1 MWVSQSGS
9 AREHMHSLVYFRSP
23 FFHLQSRLGG
33 GCPYRST
40 ISPRS
45 FSILAVVLGGCLGER
60 VEGGFVGGQE
70 GRPSRS
76 PFRWLWVMMVFA
88 EIYQVSRLWCGWSE
102 RLPAFFSRLPSVLDV
117 PRYRLSQDA
126 RPPGPHCRPADLAGP
141 TRCAKNLGT
150 SSPWRP
156 SGRAFVLARTGEPS
170 CTLCTIKSAFDHIIK
185 SKRPRTALYRLHRVY
200 SYPPF
205 TLKLPYLQ
213 QCAWRI
219 RFSGWS
225 TALRP
230 SAMARS
236 SFITTSPGAQAPL
249 ERLMMLSSSP
259 LLDITEFAT
268 KKPKATALRSG
279 SAAVPIPAS
288 ASTTFTSAANLLRS
302 AQAGAD
308 DPADFIDE
316 PERPAPKE
324 GVAKRARKTTKAPK
338 RVAKEVIVLSSDG
351 ATPNGNNDGTDTRP
365 EGNIRDGTEGS
376 PLGSRPWKRYKAPV
390 DLGNTDVSAEA
401 VEPQAKPKTQRK
413 KTSDG
418 ETVSKHFSKKD
429 VATKPKPR
437 TSTPEP
443 INLEQ
448 AVQRRRDWTPP
459 REDNHPEILPSPLAP
474 SNTNPLPTSTAP
486 HSSLNDPLK
495 EDIFKNLHDAY
506 AHKVTDQ
513 RECAPT
519 NPGPITLGKRKI
531 IEMTSLGQSAKHK
544 TCEVSPVKQKAPKKK
559 PRTITELATAA
570 YAPKP
575 VELPEDPFQEDSILE
590 YLNVDKKGSVAK
602 TTAGKGKGKAT
613 KVTKKKAPPK
623 QPVLLSPKAAM
634 RQSARQDFVF
644 GTSSQLVREESPTF
658 LRDLQA
664 ALRASNTISSEDVQ
678 STEGLPRTND
688 LTLES
693 TKRGGLWSVSA
704 RDGDGEMVDI
714 EVIEFEGSHFP
725 EDDAVAIL
733 DPWKDL
739 PPELP
744 DASGTEAET
753 AEPSLIEIESMP
765 VATSNTS
772 SQQPA
777 PKSHFFLTQQKVTI
791 KAAAAA
797 AADSSN
803 LSSREP
809 HPRITDLT
817 HEGDVPPPSNQE
829 QSSED
834 IKQISPAMPRKVQK
848 TRPNYELFTDAK
860 LAKEVSSFGFK
871 AVKSRS
877 GMLALLN
884 QCWESRSRTPIKAA
898 AFSTSARSP
907 SPKGKKKVPAADP
920 AATSPAPKKRRA
932 RTKKAGEAT
941 SDPAAATGGASVA
954 SPPKKRGR
962 PRKDA
967 SAAAGPS
974 TSTTMAPPSKAK
986 PAVSTPKRRKATAQP
1001 RTEIIDSDL
1010 DSYDSAGL
1018 SSPEKVFTSPGGGA
1032 VDMSINEDTE
1042 ITLDLSPTAQQS
1054 VLFTHITR
1062 AVTSAPR
1069 TTDPEDPS
1077 WHEKMLLY
1085 DPVILEDLTTW
1096 LNEGQLTRVGY
1107 DGEASPMDV
1116 KKWCESKSVCCL
1128 WRGTWRGRERRRL

>member
-1 MWVSQSGS
+1 
-9 AREHMHSLVYFRSP
+9 
-23 FFHLQSRLGG
+23 
-33 GCPYRST
+33 
-40 ISPRS
+40 
-45 FSILAVVLGGCLGER
+45 
-60 VEGGFVGGQE
+60 
-70 GRPSRS
+70 
-76 PFRWLWVMMVFA
+76 
-88 EIYQVSRLWCGWSE
+88 
-102 RLPAFFSRLPSVLDV
+102 
-117 PRYRLSQDA
+117 
-126 RPPGPHCRPADLAGP
+126 
-141 TRCAKNLGT
+141 
-150 SSPWRP
+150 
-156 SGRAFVLARTGEPS
+156 
-170 CTLCTIKSAFDHIIK
+170 
-185 SKRPRTALYRLHRVY
+185 
-200 SYPPF
+200 
-205 TLKLPYLQ
+205 
-213 QCAWRI
+213 
-219 RFSGWS
+219 
-225 TALRP
+225 
-230 SAMARS
+230 MARS

-249 ERLMMLSSSP
+249 DRLMMLSSSP
-259 LLDITEFAT
+259 LPDITEFAT

-288 ASTTFTSAANLLRS
+288 ASKTFTSAADLLRS

-308 DPADFIDE
+308 DSADFIDE
-316 PERPAPKE
+316 PERPAPAPKE
-324 GVAKRARKTTKAPK
+324 RVTKRARKTTKAPK

-351 ATPNGNNDGTDTRP
+351 ATPNGNNDDTNTRP
-365 EGNIRDGTEGS
+365 EGNIRDGTEGI
-376 PLGSRPWKRYKAPV
+376 PLGFKPWKRYKAPV

-401 VEPQAKPKTQRK
+401 VEPKAKPKTQRK

-429 VATKPKPR
+429 GANKPKPR
-437 TSTPEP
+437 DSTPEP

-459 REDNHPEILPSPLAP
+459 REDIHPEIFPTPLAP
-474 SNTNPLPTSTAP
+474 SNTNPLPTSPGP
-486 HSSLNDPLK
+486 HSSVHNPLR

-513 RECAPT
+513 TECAPT
-519 NPGPITLGKRKI
+519 NPEPIALGKRKLI
-531 IEMTSLGQSAKHK
+531 QMTSLGQSAKQK
-544 TCEVSPVKQKAPKKK
+544 SCEVSPVKQKAPKKK

-575 VELPEDPFQEDSILE
+575 VEPPEDPLQEDSILE
-590 YLNVDKKGSVAK
+590 YFNVDKNGNVSK
-602 TTAGKGKGKAT
+602 TTTGKGKGKTT
-613 KVTKKKAPPK
+613 KVTRKKAPPK

-664 ALRASNTISSEDVQ
+664 ALRASNIIASENGQ
-678 STEGLPRTND
+678 SFEGLPRANS
-688 LTLES
+688 LALES
-693 TKRGGLWSVSA
+693 AKRGGGLWSVSA
-704 RDGDGEMVDI
+704 RDEDGKMVDI
-714 EVIEFEGSHFP
+714 EVIDFEGSPFP

-753 AEPSLIEIESMP
+753 TEPSLIEIESMP
-765 VATSNTS
+765 VAISSTS
-772 SQQPA
+772 SQPPV
-777 PKSHFFLTQQKVTI
+777 PKSHFFLTQPKVTI

-797 AADSSN
+797 AADPSN
-803 LSSREP
+803 LPLKKSCQL
-809 HPRITDLT
+809 ITDLT
-817 HEGDVPPPSNQE
+817 QEGDAPPPSNQE

-834 IKQISPAMPRKVQK
+834 IKQVSPEMPRKIQK

-877 GMLALLN
+877 GMLTLLH
-884 QCWESRSRTPIKAA
+884 QCWESKSRTPIKAA
-898 AFSTSARSP
+898 PFSTSARSP

-920 AATSPAPKKRRA
+920 AATSPAPKKPRA
-932 RTKKAGEAT
+932 RKKKADVTT
-941 SDPAAATGGASVA
+941 SDPAAATGGASAA

-967 SAAAGPS
+967 SAATRPS
-974 TSTTMAPPSKAK
+974 TTTTMAPPPKAQ
-986 PAVSTPKRRKATAQP
+986 PAFSTPKRRKAATKP

-1010 DSYDSAGL
+1010 DSDNSAGL

-1032 VDMSINEDTE
+1032 MDMSINEDTE
-1042 ITLDLSPTAQQS
+1042 MTLDLSPTAQQS
-1054 VLFTHITR
+1054 VLFSHITR

-1069 TTDPEDPS
+1069 TTDPENPS
-1077 WHEKMLLY
+1077 WHEKMLMY
-1085 DPVILEDLTTW
+1085 DPVILEDLAAW

-1128 WRGTWRGRERRRL
+1128 WRGTNRGQERKRL

>member
-1 MWVSQSGS
+1 M
-9 AREHMHSLVYFRSP
+9 
-23 FFHLQSRLGG
+23 
-33 GCPYRST
+33 
-40 ISPRS
+40 
-45 FSILAVVLGGCLGER
+45 
-60 VEGGFVGGQE
+60 
-70 GRPSRS
+70 
-76 PFRWLWVMMVFA
+76 
-88 EIYQVSRLWCGWSE
+88 
-102 RLPAFFSRLPSVLDV
+102 
-117 PRYRLSQDA
+117 
-126 RPPGPHCRPADLAGP
+126 
-141 TRCAKNLGT
+141 
-150 SSPWRP
+150 
-156 SGRAFVLARTGEPS
+156 
-170 CTLCTIKSAFDHIIK
+170 
-185 SKRPRTALYRLHRVY
+185 
-200 SYPPF
+200 
-205 TLKLPYLQ
+205 
-213 QCAWRI
+213 

-225 TALRP
+225 AALRP

-236 SFITTSPGAQAPL
+236 SFVTTSPGAQTPV

-259 LLDITEFAT
+259 LPDITEFAT

-279 SAAVPIPAS
+279 SLAVPIPAS
-288 ASTTFTSAANLLRS
+288 ASKTFTSAADLLRS

-308 DPADFIDE
+308 DSADFIDE
-316 PERPAPKE
+316 PKWPAPKE
-324 GVAKRARKTTKAPK
+324 CVTKRARKTTKAPK

-351 ATPNGNNDGTDTRP
+351 ATPNGNNDGTNTGP

-376 PLGSRPWKRYKAPV
+376 PLGSKPWKRYKAPV
-390 DLGNTDVSAEA
+390 DLGTTDVSAQA

-413 KTSDG
+413 KTGDG

-429 VATKPKPR
+429 GATKPRPR
-437 TSTPEP
+437 ASTPEP

-459 REDNHPEILPSPLAP
+459 REDNHPEIFPTPFAP
-474 SNTNPLPTSTAP
+474 SNTNPLHITPGP
-486 HSSLNDPLK
+486 PSSEHDPLR

-506 AHKVTDQ
+506 AHKVTEQ
-513 RECAPT
+513 KECAPT
-519 NPGPITLGKRKI
+519 NPEPITLGKRKI
-531 IEMTSLGQSAKHK
+531 IEMTSLGQSAKQKPH
-544 TCEVSPVKQKAPKKK
+544 EVSPIKQKAPKKK

-575 VELPEDPFQEDSILE
+575 VEPPEDPFQEDSILE
-590 YLNVDKKGSVAK
+590 YFNVDKNGNVSK
-602 TTAGKGKGKAT
+602 TTAGKGKGKTT

-664 ALRASNTISSEDVQ
+664 ALRASNVIESENVQ
-678 STEGLPRTND
+678 SLEGLSRAND

-693 TKRGGLWSVSA
+693 KRRGGELWSVSA
-704 RDGDGEMVDI
+704 RDEDGQMVDI
-714 EVIEFEGSHFP
+714 EVIDFEGSHFP

-744 DASGTEAET
+744 DVSGTETET
-753 AEPSLIEIESMP
+753 AEPSLIEIESIP

-772 SQQPA
+772 SQPPV
-777 PKSHFFLTQQKVTI
+777 PKSHFFLTQPKVTI

-797 AADSSN
+797 AANSSN
-803 LSSREP
+803 LSSRKP
-809 HPRITDLT
+809 YPPITDLT
-817 HEGDVPPPSNQE
+817 QEGDAPPPSNQE

-834 IKQISPAMPRKVQK
+834 IKQISPEMPRKIQK

-884 QCWESRSRTPIKAA
+884 QCWESRSRTPITAA
-898 AFSTSARSP
+898 SFSTGARSP
-907 SPKGKKKVPAADP
+907 SPKEKKKVPAADP
-920 AATSPAPKKRRA
+920 AATSPAPKRPRA
-932 RTKKAGEAT
+932 RTKKADKTT
-941 SDPAAATGGASVA
+941 SDPAAATGGDSIA

-962 PRKDA
+962 PRKNA

-974 TSTTMAPPSKAK
+974 TTTAMAPPPKAQ
-986 PAVSTPKRRKATAQP
+986 PAVSTPKRRKATTQP

-1010 DSYDSAGL
+1010 DSEDSAGL
-1018 SSPEKVFTSPGGGA
+1018 SSPEKIFTSPGGGA

-1042 ITLDLSPTAQQS
+1042 ITLDFSPTAQQS
-1054 VLFTHITR
+1054 VLFNHITK

-1069 TTDPEDPS
+1069 TTNLENPS
-1077 WHEKMLLY
+1077 WHEKMLMY
-1085 DPVILEDLTTW
+1085 DPVILEDLAAW

-1116 KKWCESKSVCCL
+1116 KKWCESRSVCCL
-1128 WRGTWRGRERRRL
+1128 WRGTWRGKERKRL

>member
-1 MWVSQSGS
+1 
-9 AREHMHSLVYFRSP
+9 
-23 FFHLQSRLGG
+23 
-33 GCPYRST
+33 
-40 ISPRS
+40 
-45 FSILAVVLGGCLGER
+45 
-60 VEGGFVGGQE
+60 
-70 GRPSRS
+70 
-76 PFRWLWVMMVFA
+76 
-88 EIYQVSRLWCGWSE
+88 
-102 RLPAFFSRLPSVLDV
+102 
-117 PRYRLSQDA
+117 
-126 RPPGPHCRPADLAGP
+126 
-141 TRCAKNLGT
+141 
-150 SSPWRP
+150 
-156 SGRAFVLARTGEPS
+156 
-170 CTLCTIKSAFDHIIK
+170 
-185 SKRPRTALYRLHRVY
+185 
-200 SYPPF
+200 
-205 TLKLPYLQ
+205 
-213 QCAWRI
+213 
-219 RFSGWS
+219 
-225 TALRP
+225 
-230 SAMARS
+230 
-236 SFITTSPGAQAPL
+236 
-249 ERLMMLSSSP
+249 MLSSSP
-259 LLDITEFAT
+259 LPDITEFAT

-288 ASTTFTSAANLLRS
+288 ASKTFTSAANLLRS
-302 AQAGAD
+302 AQAGAND
-308 DPADFIDE
+308 SADFIDE

-351 ATPNGNNDGTDTRP
+351 ATPNGNNDGTNTRP
-365 EGNIRDGTEGS
+365 EGDIRDGTEGS
-376 PLGSRPWKRYKAPV
+376 PLGSKPWKRYKAPV

-418 ETVSKHFSKKD
+418 ETISKHFSKKNG
-429 VATKPKPR
+429 ATKPKPR
-437 TSTPEP
+437 ASTPEP

-459 REDNHPEILPSPLAP
+459 REDNHPEIFPTPLAP
-474 SNTNPLPTSTAP
+474 SNTNAPPTSLVP
-486 HSSLNDPLK
+486 HSSVHEPPR

-506 AHKVTDQ
+506 AHKVTEQ
-513 RECAPT
+513 KECAPT
-519 NPGPITLGKRKI
+519 NPEPITLGKRKI
-531 IEMTSLGQSAKHK
+531 IEMTSLGQSTKQK
-544 TCEVSPVKQKAPKKK
+544 SCEVSPIKQKAPKKK

-575 VELPEDPFQEDSILE
+575 VEPPEDPLQEDSILE
-590 YLNVDKKGSVAK
+590 YFNVDKKGNVSK
-602 TTAGKGKGKAT
+602 TTAGKGKGKTT

-664 ALRASNTISSEDVQ
+664 ALRASNSIANENVQ
-678 STEGLPRTND
+678 SLEGLSRAND
-688 LTLES
+688 LTLVS
-693 TKRGGLWSVSA
+693 TKRGEGLWSVSA
-704 RDGDGEMVDI
+704 RDEDGQMVDI
-714 EVIEFEGSHFP
+714 EVIDFEGSHFP

-765 VATSNTS
+765 VATS
-772 SQQPA
+772 SQPPV
-777 PKSHFFLTQQKVTI
+777 PKSHIFLTQPKVTI
-791 KAAAAA
+791 KTAAAA

-803 LSSREP
+803 LSLGKS
-809 HPRITDLT
+809 HPPITDLT
-817 HEGDVPPPSNQE
+817 QEGDAPPPSNQE
-829 QSSED
+829 QTSED
-834 IKQISPAMPRKVQK
+834 IKQISPEMPRKIQN

-884 QCWESRSRTPIKAA
+884 QCWESRSRTPITAA
-898 AFSTSARSP
+898 SFSTSARSP
-907 SPKGKKKVPAADP
+907 SPKGKKKVPAADSG
-920 AATSPAPKKRRA
+920 ATAPAPKRPRA
-932 RTKKAGEAT
+932 RTKKA
-941 SDPAAATGGASVA
+941 DVATGGASVA

-974 TSTTMAPPSKAK
+974 TTTTMAPPPKAQ
-986 PAVSTPKRRKATAQP
+986 PAVSTPKRRKATTQP
-1001 RTEIIDSDL
+1001 RAEILDSDL
-1010 DSYDSAGL
+1010 DSDDSAGL
-1018 SSPEKVFTSPGGGA
+1018 PSPEKIFTSPGGGA

-1042 ITLDLSPTAQQS
+1042 LTLDLSPTAQQS
-1054 VLFTHITR
+1054 VLFSHITR
-1062 AVTSAPR
+1062 AVTSTPR
-1069 TTDPEDPS
+1069 TTDPENPS
-1077 WHEKMLLY
+1077 WHEKMLMY
-1085 DPVILEDLTTW
+1085 DPVILEDLAAW

-1128 WRGTWRGRERRRL
+1128 WRGTRRGKERKRL